1 MNPKEYQ
8 YYHELDKYTIVCKVP
23 SKEQFI
29 EYLVNQSMQL
39 TPMTINV
46 KVGTAFVHPKD
57 QFCYKTGREVAMSKM
72 EYHKFQISRISYSDK
87 ETLITLYS
95 VNADTPISGLCFS
108 LTNVRK
114 TPYLVKAL

>member
-1 MNPKEYQ
+1 
-8 YYHELDKYTIVCKVP
+8 
-23 SKEQFI
+23 
-29 EYLVNQSMQL
+29 
-39 TPMTINV
+39 
-46 KVGTAFVHPKD
+46 
-57 QFCYKTGREVAMSKM
+57 MSKM